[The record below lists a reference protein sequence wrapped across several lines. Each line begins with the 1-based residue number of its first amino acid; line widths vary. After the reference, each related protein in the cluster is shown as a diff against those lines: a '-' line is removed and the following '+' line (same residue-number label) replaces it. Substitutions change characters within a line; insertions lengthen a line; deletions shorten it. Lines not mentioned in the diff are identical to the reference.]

1 MHVVNSVNYM
11 DYGYWLRLLRRK
23 GIRTPWNTFVK
34 SGSFLAVDW
43 QRHCCFSVVMFC
55 YAAQEQHKQT
65 STTNESISNTIELS
79 LPRSLLW
86 ISPWRTYKWKIRLRW
101 GSVWKLVHIHF
112 HAALCI
118 LELRWGKGNFWVRQF
133 IISVIFFSHLISLK
147 AYWIN
152 CVLFTGVE
160 NLKQTRHILK

>member
-1 MHVVNSVNYM
+1 MTYVKTYLPTLKTHIINLKRDAKDLSC
-11 DYGYWLRLLRRK
+11 DLQRLEVRGKL
-23 GIRTPWNTFVK
+23 
-34 SGSFLAVDW
+34 GSKTLY
-43 QRHCCFSVVMFC
+43 CCFSVVMFC

-152 CVLFTGVE
+152 CVVFTGVE